1 LDKKTMGDEG
11 KAGEQYINELKRL
24 RHRIAELEKA
34 GAQRSRARGKPG
46 NTPEEWAGGQT
57 DSALLQGARAV
68 LEYREFEDAARTI
81 CDSCRDFI
89 GAHGGYVSLLA
100 EDGTEKEV
108 VCLES
113 GGIPFTLDQGT
124 STSIREL
131 HGEAYRIRKALYRND
146 LSQREETR
154 SMARGRAD
162 SGNALFAPMVIKR
175 KAVGLLGLVNK
186 PGGFTENDARM
197 ARAFGDLAAVALLN
211 SRTLESL
218 QNSEIRFR
226 SVVETATDAI
236 ISVNSRGEIIF
247 WNDAAE
253 SMFGYSAD
261 ETIGKSL
268 TFIMPER
275 FRDAHRRG
283 LKRAVTTGKS
293 KIIGKTVEMAGLRK
307 DGREFPIELSVARWK
322 TKEGIFFTGI
332 VRDITERK
340 QAEETIRELAYHDPL
355 TGLPNRMLFNDRLSV
370 ELARAKRNRQ
380 KLAVMILDL
389 DYFKDVNDTLGHG
402 MGDQLLRA
410 VGNRLTGL
418 LRGNDTVARMGGD
431 EFLLLL
437 PEIARGE
444 DVAYVAG
451 KILKAIREPFLVDGN
466 RLRITTSIGI
476 ATYPT
481 DGKEGD
487 TMLTHADNAMYRAKR
502 EGRDNYSRFSVKKE
516 KEH

>member
-1 LDKKTMGDEG
+1 
-11 KAGEQYINELKRL
+11 
-24 RHRIAELEKA
+24 
-34 GAQRSRARGKPG
+34 
-46 NTPEEWAGGQT
+46 
-57 DSALLQGARAV
+57 
-68 LEYREFEDAARTI
+68 
-81 CDSCRDFI
+81 
-89 GAHGGYVSLLA
+89 
-100 EDGTEKEV
+100 
-108 VCLES
+108 
-113 GGIPFTLDQGT
+113 
-124 STSIREL
+124 
-131 HGEAYRIRKALYRND
+131 
-146 LSQREETR
+146 
-154 SMARGRAD
+154 
-162 SGNALFAPMVIKR
+162 MVIKR

-380 KLAVMILDL
+380 KLALMILDL

-487 TMLTHADNAMYRAKR
+487 TLLTHADNAMYRAKR